1 MIIYDYNANA
11 ILAQPIPDRKSLT
24 LQKAFLT
31 LFSKINLK
39 GYKISIIYLDNEIFK
54 DHLNLLEE
62 VGLKVQLV
70 PPYEHWQNLAE
81 QAIQIYKN
89 YFVASLSG
97 ADPSFL
103 FILWDSLILQANIMI
118 NLLRSLQINPKLLA
132 YAQIFGQF
140 DYNATPLAPPGY
152 KCIVH
157 DKPTAYKTW
166 AVYKTKAYYTSPVMK
181 HY

>member
-1 MIIYDYNANA
+1 M
-11 ILAQPIPDRKSLT
+11 AQPIPDRKSLT

-39 GYKISIIYLDNEIFK
+39 GYKISIIHLDNEIFK

-70 PPYEHWQNLAE
+70 PPYEHRQNLVE
-81 QAIQIYKN
+81 RAIQTYKN

-97 ADPSFL
+97 TDPSFL
-103 FILWDSLILQANIMI
+103 LILWDSLIPQANITI

-140 DYNATPLAPPGY
+140 DYNATPLAPPGC

-157 DKPTAYKTW
+157 DKPTVRKTS
-166 AVYKTKAYYTSPVMK
+166 VVHRTKAYYTSPAMK
-181 HY
+181 YY